1 MQHGNEDTFKEML
14 RIKRSVQVQY
24 NTDVSYITAQM
35 IAGQEKAKAAG
46 SGDAMQQL
54 DRMTIG
60 GPGEMT
66 FVKYVHNSGSRLL
79 YVNTRKN
86 RLINYCTSLHIIT

>member
-1 MQHGNEDTFKEML
+1 ML

-24 NTDVSYITAQM
+24 NTDVSYITAQL
-35 IAGQEKAKAAG
+35 IASQEKAKGTG

-66 FVKYVHNSGSRLL
+66 FVKYVHKYLGFPYWLRIPG
-79 YVNTRKN
+79 R
-86 RLINYCTSLHIIT
+86 ID

>member
-1 MQHGNEDTFKEML
+1 ML

-24 NTDVSYITAQM
+24 NTDVSYITAQI
-35 IAGQEKAKAAG
+35 IASQEKAAKATG

-66 FVKYVHNSGSRLL
+66 FVKYVSPTLIAFAL
-79 YVNTRKN
+79 YE
-86 RLINYCTSLHIIT
+86 

>member
-24 NTDVSYITAQM
+24 NTDVSYITAQL
-35 IAGQEKAKAAG
+35 IASQEKAAKATG

-66 FVKYVHNSGSRLL
+66 FVKYVLQTVIAFAV
-79 YVNTRKN
+79 YE
-86 RLINYCTSLHIIT
+86 